1 LDTFF
6 EVCGQRTLLKG
17 GGDFGLAPALAKRI
31 ISLFEGE
38 CSVRNGESGGIVIEI
53 NLPIYKE
60 EA

>member
-1 LDTFF
+1 
-6 EVCGQRTLLKG
+6 LLKG

-53 NLPIYKE
+53 KLPVSGEKS
-60 EA
+60 